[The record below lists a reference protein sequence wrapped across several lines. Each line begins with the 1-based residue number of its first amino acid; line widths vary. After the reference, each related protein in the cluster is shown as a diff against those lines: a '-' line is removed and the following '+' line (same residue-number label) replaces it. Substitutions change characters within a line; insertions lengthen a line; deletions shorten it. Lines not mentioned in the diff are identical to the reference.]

1 MLFAAGCSSAP
12 VPVPQFVKPYRMTIQ
27 QGNFVTRDMVEQ
39 LKPGMTKEQVRF
51 ILGTPLL
58 TDIFH
63 ADRWDYTF
71 YRDTPGA
78 KREQRNF
85 SVIFE
90 DQKLARVVGDLL
102 PEPGEPPR
110 AAPAKPADTAPK
122 PVAPAAKDERG
133 FFGRLFGTKPA
144 PPPQEQKQPEGQ
156 NSNAVAAPKE
166 PAKPAAAETPKP
178 AAPAPANE
186 ERGFFGRLFTPSS
199 AEAASNE
206 QKQQEGQN
214 WGPALPSPEPAP
226 APAPPQ
232 AVAEPEQNQE
242 QAKPAAERGF
252 FGRMLEKIGF

>member
-1 MLFAAGCSSAP
+1 MRLANRFPRAGAITLALAMFFAAGCAKAP
-12 VPVPQFVKPYRMTIQ
+12 VPMPEFVKPYRMTIQ

-71 YRDTPGA
+71 YRDAPGA

-102 PEPGEPPR
+102 PEPGEPAR
-110 AAPAKPADTAPK
+110 AAPAKPAASSTAPR
-122 PVAPAAKDERG
+122 PVAPPKEEPG
-133 FFGRLFGTKPA
+133 FFGRLFGGSGSKP
-144 PPPQEQKQPEGQ
+144 EQP
-156 NSNAVAAPKE
+156 
-166 PAKPAAAETPKP
+166 AAETPKP
-178 AAPAPANE
+178 APAE
-186 ERGFFGRLFTPSS
+186 E
-199 AEAASNE
+199 
-206 QKQQEGQN
+206 KQATGQN
-214 WGPALPSPEPAP
+214 WGAAEPPKEPAP
-226 APAPPQ
+226 APAPPK
-232 AVAEPEQNQE
+232 AEAEPEQ
-242 QAKPAAERGF
+242 KSERGF